1 MELEKNSNDYIINI
15 IKKNQ
20 EKGFFIEYI
29 QLTILNNFE
38 SENESININYLFKG
52 YSDSSY
58 FSQSE
63 HNVLNTHMYY
73 GILKDK
79 ITEVMELL
87 DSIHTQNKYFKYL
100 LAIKYINKDNYIR
113 IKINK
118 KGKKIT
124 TLNATK
130 SQPL

>member
-1 MELEKNSNDYIINI
+1 
-15 IKKNQ
+15 
-20 EKGFFIEYI
+20 
-29 QLTILNNFE
+29 
-38 SENESININYLFKG
+38 
-52 YSDSSY
+52 
-58 FSQSE
+58 
-63 HNVLNTHMYY
+63 MYY